1 LEDWTRWGLEAAGRV
16 NLLGA
21 ENPGAQK
28 AATSKRRERADTQSF
43 MVLLGVRFAQ
53 SWDCR
58 AQKLQK
64 LAECC
69 ADLSWEPLFIG
80 TLGPKTRVGV
90 AGRKTESHE

>member
-1 LEDWTRWGLEAAGRV
+1 MGGSEPI
-16 NLLGA
+16 GA

-80 TLGPKTRVGV
+80 TLGPATKACG
-90 AGRKTESHE
+90 